1 MDEAWF
7 KDFGILMDMLYHV
20 MRSSNDDI
28 ERQIKEPYDE
38 LDAIY
43 YQIKEEYGYKDNSDE
58 EY

>member
-20 MRSSNDDI
+20 MRSSNDDY
-28 ERQIKEPYDE
+28 EWRIKEHYDALSE
-38 LDAIY
+38 IY
-43 YQIKEEYGYKDNSDE
+43 YDVKDEYGYKDASDE